1 MKTTKVKERITQELL
16 EIRETISTTESYLK
30 KLEEPSSQPYQDA
43 LIMAISLCLHSF
55 YTGVER
61 IFQFIARLI
70 DYVEPTGENWHQKL
84 LEQMTLTVPDVRF
97 QVISE
102 STQISLDE
110 FRRFR
115 HVVRSVYAYKL
126 EIEPVLELANKAT
139 ILSQTL
145 EREVNHFLES
155 LPK

>member
-1 MKTTKVKERITQELL
+1 
-16 EIRETISTTESYLK
+16 
-30 KLEEPSSQPYQDA
+30 
-43 LIMAISLCLHSF
+43 
-55 YTGVER
+55 
-61 IFQFIARLI
+61 
-70 DYVEPTGENWHQKL
+70 
-84 LEQMTLTVPDVRF
+84 MTLTVPDVRS
-97 QVISE
+97 QVISL
-102 STQISLDE
+102 STQTSLDE

>member
-1 MKTTKVKERITQELL
+1 LKITKIKERITQELL
-16 EIRETISTTESYLK
+16 EIRETISTTQSYLK

-61 IFQFIARLI
+61 IFQFIARFI
-70 DYVEPTGENWHQKL
+70 DYLEPRGDSWHQTL
-84 LEQMTLTVPDVRF
+84 LEQMTLTVPDVRS

-102 STQISLDE
+102 STQLSLDE

-126 EIEPVLELANKAT
+126 EIEPVLELANKAPV
-139 ILSQTL
+139 LYETL
-145 EREVNHFLES
+145 EKEINQFLES
-155 LPK
+155 LP

>member
-1 MKTTKVKERITQELL
+1 YQE
-16 EIRETISTTESYLK
+16 
-30 KLEEPSSQPYQDA
+30 A

-61 IFQFIARLI
+61 IFQFIARFI
-70 DYVEPTGENWHQKL
+70 DYLEPRGDSWHQKL
-84 LEQMTLTVPDVRF
+84 LEQMTLTVPDVRS

-102 STQISLDE
+102 STQLSLDE

-126 EIEPVLELANKAT
+126 EIEPVLELANKAPV
-139 ILSQTL
+139 LYETL
-145 EREVNHFLES
+145 EKEINQFLKF
-155 LPK
+155 LQ